1 MAILS
6 KFQDQETLIIDD
18 LTLAEAKTKQMAGIF
33 KALKLQGTTCLLGTA
48 GQDAKVYKAARNI
61 PGVEIM
67 PAAQFNAYSVLRP
80 KRLLLTAQPWKSY
93 GRARTNKVSDA
104 SQKRFA
110 NDASQKRF
118 AIDASQKRFANGADT
133 MATVAKKEPTR
144 GPKLEPEQIIL
155 RPLITE
161 KGTHQFTHHNAYPF
175 EVNLWANKDQ
185 IRAAVEELFGVRVLK
200 GSHAAA
206 IGQASPVSL

>member
-1 MAILS
+1 
-6 KFQDQETLIIDD
+6 
-18 LTLAEAKTKQMAGIF
+18 
-33 KALKLQGTTCLLGTA
+33 
-48 GQDAKVYKAARNI
+48 
-61 PGVEIM
+61 
-67 PAAQFNAYSVLRP
+67 
-80 KRLLLTAQPWKSY
+80 
-93 GRARTNKVSDA
+93 
-104 SQKRFA
+104 
-110 NDASQKRF
+110 
-118 AIDASQKRFANGADT
+118 

-200 GSHAAA
+200 VRTQQRLGKQRRFHYKFGRLANWKKAIVTLHAEDR
-206 IGQASPVSL
+206 IEFF